1 MRLLDVR
8 NSSKKKCYNCVNF
21 YKYKVVCR
29 FMGFKVKDHYFKKAK
44 KENYLAR
51 SIYKLDEIDSKYK
64 ILRKGDQVVDLGYH
78 PGSWVQYTSK
88 KVGDIGKVVGIDIKP
103 INNKLTSLNNVS
115 LFEKSIFDV
124 NVLEDLGVDQIF
136 DVVISDMAP
145 NTTGI
150 RSVDQDRSLNLVEE
164 VFRILPDFLKPGGN
178 FVIKVFD
185 SHQAQ
190 TFLKQNKNLFNEF
203 HHLKPKST
211 RSVSKEF
218 FAIGKGYKA

>member
-1 MRLLDVR
+1 
-8 NSSKKKCYNCVNF
+8 
-21 YKYKVVCR
+21 
-29 FMGFKVKDHYFKKAK
+29 MGFKVKDHYFKKAK
-44 KENYLAR
+44 KENFLAR
-51 SIYKLDEIDSKYK
+51 SVYKLEEIDQKFQIMK
-64 ILRKGDQVVDLGYH
+64 PGDAVVDFGYH
-78 PGSWVQYTSK
+78 PGSWVQYTSR
-88 KVGDIGKVVGIDIKP
+88 KVGKEGKVRGIDIKP
-103 INNKLTSLNNVS
+103 VNNKISNLGNVI

-124 NVLEDLGVDQIF
+124 NVLEDLQMDSLF

-150 RSVDQDRSLNLVEE
+150 KSVDQDRSLNLVEE
-164 VFRILPDFLKPGGN
+164 VFRLIPDFLKPGGN

-190 TFLKQNKNLFNEF
+190 VFLKDNKKIFKEFNL
-203 HHLKPKST
+203 LKPKST